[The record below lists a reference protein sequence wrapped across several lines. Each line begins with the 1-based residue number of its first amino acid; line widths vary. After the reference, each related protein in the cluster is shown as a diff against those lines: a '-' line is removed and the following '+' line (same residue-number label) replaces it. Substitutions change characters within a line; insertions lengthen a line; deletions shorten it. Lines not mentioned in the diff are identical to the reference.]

1 MFITIN
7 QEILLYTVALGIAII
22 VLVWSLSSNNSQIT
36 PKSTTGKFSKA
47 GESFQGLNNNSLQI
61 SGSTGPP
68 GPPGTQGKQGPT
80 GPPGPPG
87 TQGKQ
92 GPTGP
97 PGPPGTQGK
106 QGPTGPPGPPGIQD
120 LRASRGK
127 QESSTRGLTGSPVA
141 PPNASGIRA
150 PFSLA
155 TNHTRS
161 SFAPT
166 ANSTNASFPPY
177 FY

>member
-97 PGPPGTQGK
+97 PGPPG
-106 QGPTGPPGPPGIQD
+106 IQD